1 MAAVR
6 EVKVICT
13 PARGDVLSH
22 IHHIESTNIV
32 NQTDPR
38 AVFVCIYV
46 HIMGWGGGWRG
57 VAGVWADC
65 MLHPQCVYTRHHT

>member
-22 IHHIESTNIV
+22 IHHIESTNTV

-38 AVFVCIYV
+38 AVFVCIYYGV
-46 HIMGWGGGWRG
+46 ERSGWGYGLIACCIHSVFTHGNTHNG
-57 VAGVWADC
+57 
-65 MLHPQCVYTRHHT
+65 H

>member
-46 HIMGWGGGWRG
+46 RIMEWRG
-57 VAGVWADC
+57 VAGGMV
-65 MLHPQCVYTRHHT
+65 